1 MDSAYRRFEN
11 WSKWGDV
18 SPEVRRMIREV
29 RKESLLYHD
38 RQGTRDCYYSELI
51 REMELLWKHIVE
63 DKTRLLPDIKPREI
77 YRLTRHAL
85 GAFNLESV
93 RKPVKFVTEAADE
106 NEVTVGRALKL
117 YLYDLYSSSDPQYV
131 LIEGINEGH
140 EGKKKGLL
148 KDGDT
153 IEINSGLP
161 GGIVRYKV
169 KIVPDTES
177 FASNFTNDI
186 RLELPDSDSCIFGKK
201 DAEGKP
207 ISDLVGK
214 DEFGWLKYSIRKIR
228 EKTPEDQR
236 GHRFGSIN

>member
-1 MDSAYRRFEN
+1 MDSAYRGFEN
-11 WSKWGDV
+11 WVKWSDV

-38 RQGTRDCYYSELI
+38 RQGTRDCYYSELT
-51 REMELLWKHIVE
+51 RQMDLLWKHILE

-93 RKPVKFVTEAADE
+93 RKPVKFVTGRDEDEA
-106 NEVTVGRALKL
+106 TVGRALQL
-117 YLYDLYSSSDPQYV
+117 SLYDIYDSFENNMSYR
-131 LIEGINEGH
+131 LIEGIN

-153 IEINSGLP
+153 VEVNSGLP

-169 KIVPDTES
+169 KIAPDTDP

-228 EKTPEDQR
+228 DKTPEDQR